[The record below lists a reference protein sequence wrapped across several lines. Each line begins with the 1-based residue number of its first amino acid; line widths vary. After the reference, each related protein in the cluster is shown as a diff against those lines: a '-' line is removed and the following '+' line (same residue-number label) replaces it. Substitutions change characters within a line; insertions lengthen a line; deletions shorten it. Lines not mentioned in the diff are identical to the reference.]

1 MAQGPVAQGVP
12 ISLGAVRVSAD
23 ARSSGFSKIYRGRF
37 GGKAGT
43 AAPAGIGQAKTGDG
57 ETQATV
63 GQRSAAASRQ
73 WNLSNSYGPRTAE
86 LETDQA
92 VTAWWVL
99 GLRWTGPGS
108 ADGLAPAGNEP
119 VALPH
124 PFRAPADRAWPRCRQ
139 GRSPTE

>member
-23 ARSSGFSKIYRGRF
+23 ARSSGFSKIYRGRP

-57 ETQATV
+57 ETQAAV
-63 GQRSAAASRQ
+63 GHRSAAASRQ

-86 LETDQA
+86 LETDRA
-92 VTAWWVL
+92 VTAW
-99 GLRWTGPGS
+99 GGFCLRGAGPGS
-108 ADGLAPAGNEP
+108 PDGLPP
-119 VALPH
+119 
-124 PFRAPADRAWPRCRQ
+124 
-139 GRSPTE
+139 